1 MIKKIFFALFIVLF
15 TTSSNS
21 EVINK
26 IIIEGNKRVS
36 DETIKVYGDIQI
48 KKDISEN
55 DVNKIISNLYSTNFF
70 EEVEI
75 ELSQNILTI
84 QVKEYPV
91 VNQLTIIGEKNN
103 GYVEQIKSLF
113 NLVIEKHLINLICL
127 KILIL

>member
-91 VNQLTIIGEKNN
+91 VNQLII
-103 GYVEQIKSLF
+103 I
-113 NLVIEKHLINLICL
+113 ICL